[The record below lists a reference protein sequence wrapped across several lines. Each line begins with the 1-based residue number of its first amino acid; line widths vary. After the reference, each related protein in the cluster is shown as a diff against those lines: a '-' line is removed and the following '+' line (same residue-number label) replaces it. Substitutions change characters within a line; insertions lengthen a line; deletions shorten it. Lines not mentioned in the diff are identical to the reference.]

1 MDTNEDRLAKVIAGK
16 IVEAMRGFSR
26 LIPVALSNRHVH
38 LSAADFAALFGLPAV
53 LTKLRDLSQPGQFV
67 ARETVTLLG
76 PKGSIEG
83 VRILGPFRRQSQVE
97 ISLSDGYRLGV
108 RPPVR
113 DSGELE
119 GTPGLILAG
128 PGRLGQGSTVASVQ
142 SGTTHAGRL
151 ELPSG
156 VICAARHIHMHP
168 RDAAFFEVSDRDLVS
183 VRAGGRRGLTFDNVL
198 VRVSPDFR
206 LEMHLDLEEGNAAAL
221 GNGDL
226 VEFIERR

>member
-26 LIPVALSNRHVH
+26 SIPVALSNRHVH
-38 LSAADFAALFGLPAV
+38 LSAGDFAALFGLPAV

-97 ISLSDGYRLGV
+97 ISLADGYRLGV
-108 RPPVR
+108 KPPVR

-128 PGRLGQGSTVASVQ
+128 P
-142 SGTTHAGRL
+142 AGRV

-168 RDAAFFEVSDRDLVS
+168 RDAAWFKVSDRDLVS

-198 VRVSPDFR
+198 VRVSSDFR

-221 GNGDL
+221 QNGDM
-226 VEFIERR
+226 VQFVERR